1 MRQLVSHTCIEEG
14 VFNCKNIILELF
26 NISTIWFLI
35 FINSFK
41 FWMPF
46 FGDAARNKWDL
57 SSSHNI
63 SRNNIFFLPQANTFH
78 TADRQANFSLSK
90 RKAHW
95 HFQEDW
101 VLCFK
106 ISNFLVIQ
114 KNHPILRIISNILAT
129 IIRASATSFLRPVAF
144 FYISTTAPVLKWE
157 ENLERRLVISDKIQ
171 MKKVRFKIWKRKR
184 YTYNIL
190 TALFYFFFVS
200 QNLLALVTCFVRWLF
215 WLISKQRVLNSWTR
229 FFFGLLFTSVFATY
243 FLCLE
248 YNFNSWSTHLRSLS
262 AKILRTKQ

>member
-101 VLCFK
+101 VC
-106 ISNFLVIQ
+106 
-114 KNHPILRIISNILAT
+114 
-129 IIRASATSFLRPVAF
+129 
-144 FYISTTAPVLKWE
+144 VLKYQTFLSYKKIIQSCASFPTFLLPL
-157 ENLERRLVISDKIQ
+157 LELLQPRSSGL
-171 MKKVRFKIWKRKR
+171 
-184 YTYNIL
+184 L
-190 TALFYFFFVS
+190 HFFT
-200 QNLLALVTCFVRWLF
+200 LALQPQC
-215 WLISKQRVLNSWTR
+215 
-229 FFFGLLFTSVFATY
+229 
-243 FLCLE
+243 
-248 YNFNSWSTHLRSLS
+248 
-262 AKILRTKQ
+262 